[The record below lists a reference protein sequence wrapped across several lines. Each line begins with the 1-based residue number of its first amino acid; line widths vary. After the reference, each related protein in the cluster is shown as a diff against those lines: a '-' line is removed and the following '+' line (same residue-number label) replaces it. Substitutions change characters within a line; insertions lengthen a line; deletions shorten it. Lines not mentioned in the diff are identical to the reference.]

1 MDHPQSCIHT
11 MQNRAQS
18 IESADSTVVR
28 RQCWITGM
36 VLGTATE
43 SLSDESAPDDGG
55 VDRKMNEKILQPG
68 IAFYFKGKPG

>member
-36 VLGTATE
+36 FFAILYGTAN
-43 SLSDESAPDDGG
+43 LKVP
-55 VDRKMNEKILQPG
+55 
-68 IAFYFKGKPG
+68 